1 MPLDPD
7 VAELVLVLQE
17 MASLFRAHHTDDFA
31 NVLDDCRIAIERRD
45 PNGLMHLL
53 RLYAGRGSLN
63 ILESD
68 LGDDQRFQALNRKA
82 FQLAD
87 RLRLEHDAW
96 ERSSESVAESLAPAS
111 SSTLLKA
118 IGITAA
124 GGVLTPVVP
133 AGQQLPHTRSQ
144 TSRTAANAAGEVA
157 ITLSQQDATG
167 SAAIAE
173 VRVPIPAVTGTTLDI
188 TVTLTISAAKVLR
201 IKTTVNQTA
210 ESREFGPWLVH

>member
-7 VAELVLVLQE
+7 VAELALVLHE
-17 MASLFRAHHTDDFA
+17 MASLFRAHHTDGFA
-31 NVLDDCRIAIERRD
+31 NMLDDCRIAIERRD
-45 PNGLMHLL
+45 PNGLMHLV
-53 RLYAGRGSLN
+53 RMYGGRGSLN

-96 ERSSESVAESLAPAS
+96 ERSSESVAEPAAPAS

-124 GGVLTPVVP
+124 DGVLTLVVP
-133 AGQQLPHTRSQ
+133 AGQQLPDTRSQ
-144 TSRTAANAAGEVA
+144 TLTTANAAGEVA
-157 ITLSQQDATG
+157 VTLSQQDASG

-173 VRVPIPAVTGTTLDI
+173 VRVPIPMVTGTTLDI
-188 TVTLTISAAKVLR
+188 TVTLKISAAKVLR